1 MIIDMRLRPPYK
13 SITNMSFFQVPQYIA
28 PTVLKNGGHMPL
40 SCFEKS
46 MDLLIQEMDEA
57 SVDMGVV
64 PVRTADGVLN
74 DDVIGLLEDYPGR
87 FIVMAGID
95 PTTGILNALN
105 DIDKYAVNGPSAG
118 IVMELPFCKNG
129 PLHVDDPILTPIYEK
144 CEMEQI
150 PVYLQWGGLFA
161 PDLGLYNPV
170 ELDHVAVK
178 YPKMTIICGHA
189 GWPFVTEIC
198 QIALCR
204 GNVYLAPDTYMTPNT
219 PGYEGYVTAARN
231 MLSERICFST
241 AYPLATISEMKASYD
256 AFDLPD
262 DIKENLFCNNAKR
275 ALGLQ

>member
-105 DIDKYAVNGPSAG
+105 DIDKICSKRPLGGYCNGTT
-118 IVMELPFCKNG
+118 
-129 PLHVDDPILTPIYEK
+129 ILQE
-144 CEMEQI
+144 
-150 PVYLQWGGLFA
+150 WS
-161 PDLGLYNPV
+161 
-170 ELDHVAVK
+170 
-178 YPKMTIICGHA
+178 
-189 GWPFVTEIC
+189 
-198 QIALCR
+198 IACR
-204 GNVYLAPDTYMTPNT
+204 
-219 PGYEGYVTAARN
+219 
-231 MLSERICFST
+231 
-241 AYPLATISEMKASYD
+241 
-256 AFDLPD
+256 
-262 DIKENLFCNNAKR
+262 
-275 ALGLQ
+275 